1 MKQSVISVQ
10 HLTWSYRDKPLFSSL
25 DAEFPKASFI
35 SIVGPNGCGKTTLL
49 RHILRLLPVPDRTV
63 QVFGQDVKSYSQRSL
78 AHTLS
83 YVPQQGGLE
92 YDFTVAECVAM
103 GRYSHSSRFSLLSE
117 EDHTKIEQAMEK
129 MGITY
134 LKHRMATE
142 ISGGE
147 FQRMVIARALA
158 QDAKAILLDEP
169 VSHLDPRNQRDILRL
184 LRSLVD
190 EHSATVV
197 CVLHDLNA
205 VSAFSDWVIMLK
217 EGEIVASGPPVQV
230 LTSAKIE
237 EVYHIEVDIHV
248 SESDGSRTIMPRWR
262 T

>member
-1 MKQSVISVQ
+1 MKQPVISVQ
-10 HLTWSYRDKPLFSSL
+10 HLDWSYRDKPLFSSL
-25 DAEFPKASFI
+25 DAEFPQASFI

-49 RHILRLLPVPDRTV
+49 RHILRLLPVPDHTV
-63 QVFGQDVKSYSQRSL
+63 QVYAHELNSYSQRSL

-83 YVPQQGGLE
+83 YVPQQGGLD

-103 GRYSHSSRFSLLSE
+103 GRYSHTSRFSLLSE
-117 EDHTKIEQAMEK
+117 EDHAQIEQALGK
-129 MGITY
+129 MGITH
-134 LKHRMATE
+134 LKNRMATE

-158 QDAKAILLDEP
+158 QNAKAILLDEP

-190 EHSATVV
+190 EHETTVV

-217 EGEIVASGPPVQV
+217 EGEVVASGPPAQV
-230 LTSAKIE
+230 LSEEKIE

>member
-1 MKQSVISVQ
+1 MSEPVVSIRRL
-10 HLTWSYRDKPLFSSL
+10 HWSYRGKPLFASL
-25 DAEFPKASFI
+25 DAEFPQASFI

-49 RHILRLLPVPDRTV
+49 RHILRLLPVPDGTV
-63 QVFGQDVKSYSQRSL
+63 ALFAQELNAYSQRSL

-103 GRYSHSSRFSLLSE
+103 GRYSHTSRFSLLSD
-117 EDHTKIEQAMEK
+117 EDHAHIEQAMEK
-129 MGITY
+129 MGIAH
-134 LKHRMATE
+134 LKKRMATE

-158 QDAKAILLDEP
+158 QNAKAILLDEP

-184 LRSLVD
+184 LRRLVD
-190 EHSATVV
+190 EQAATVV

-217 EGEIVASGPPVQV
+217 EGSVVASGRPDEV
-230 LTSAKIE
+230 LSAQKIE
-237 EVYHIEVDIHV
+237 DVYHVEVDIHV

-262 T
+262 